1 MDMSDSGRGGLDRG
15 ELDEFLQHLSTSDN
29 LADALLSEFV
39 VLRKSEEPQWEY
51 AWEADP
57 EKRGQMT
64 PRGPRIQRDEYRGT
78 PEEIASF
85 PRGRRISRRPA
96 GPWQPVTTEEPKLDP
111 EPWKITNRA
120 SGEWVTTLPG
130 TPDKEPWHFTHEAAT
145 FAPTDGYSQ
154 DPKDYGIEQ
163 EGGN

>member
-1 MDMSDSGRGGLDRG
+1 MVDQNPVTRDELQRFLYGEHPLHEDGEESSPIIAFDDLGGYVP
-15 ELDEFLQHLSTSDN
+15 FTTIA

-39 VLRKSEEPQWEY
+39 VLRKTEEQNCRVCGHGAEYHDRENGCIECRCPATSITSEQ
-51 AWEADP
+51 
-57 EKRGQMT
+57 
-64 PRGPRIQRDEYRGT
+64 
-78 PEEIASF
+78 S
-85 PRGRRISRRPA
+85 
-96 GPWQPVTTEEPKLDP
+96 EEPKLDP
-111 EPWKITNRA
+111 QPWKITNRA
-120 SGEWVTTLPG
+120 SGAFVTSFPG